1 LSLRKIVNAAKFDGE
16 FEPGSNFDANASG
29 TIGITKSAIRESEGR
44 ACAGHQR
51 FVLPPRR

>member
-1 LSLRKIVNAAKFDGE
+1 LRKIVNAAKFDGE